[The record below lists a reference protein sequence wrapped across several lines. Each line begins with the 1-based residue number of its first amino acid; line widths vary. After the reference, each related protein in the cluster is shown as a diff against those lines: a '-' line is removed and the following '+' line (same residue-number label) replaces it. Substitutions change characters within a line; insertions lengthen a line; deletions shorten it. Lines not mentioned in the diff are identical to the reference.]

1 MALEK
6 CIKPYSFRKH
16 EFSVLVSG
24 NSVPDW
30 FYCRYRNIPCSRG
43 CHCSIFE
50 CCSGNVSV
58 CGFHLNPLGWFK
70 RRKFSEVRS

>member
-6 CIKPYSFRKH
+6 SVKLYSRFRH
-16 EFSVLVSG
+16 EVSVGGS
-24 NSVPDW
+24 SSKDW
-30 FYCRYRNIPCSRG
+30 VYCRYRNICCSRG

-58 CGFHLNPLGWFK
+58 CGLHLNPLGRFQ
-70 RRKFSEVRS
+70 RRKFSEGS